1 MRPAVPYSKACLG
14 SGIASRQMDM
24 TSEEQLQALETR
36 LVELIEISS
45 RLRSENQALHNRESK
60 LLEERAQLLK
70 KNDMAK
76 SRVEAIISR
85 LRALEQEP

>member
-1 MRPAVPYSKACLG
+1 
-14 SGIASRQMDM
+14 MDM
-24 TSEEQLQALETR
+24 TPEQQFQALETR
-36 LVELIEISS
+36 LSELLEISS
-45 RLRSENQALHNRESK
+45 RLRNENQALHTREAR